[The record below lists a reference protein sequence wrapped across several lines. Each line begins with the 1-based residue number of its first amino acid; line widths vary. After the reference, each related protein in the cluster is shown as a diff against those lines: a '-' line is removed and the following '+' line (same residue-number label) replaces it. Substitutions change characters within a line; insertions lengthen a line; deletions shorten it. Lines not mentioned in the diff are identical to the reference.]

1 MKRKFNKILKI
12 TFLGLFAIPGNA
24 IAQDTCEVYVFPT
37 NKITSA
43 TRLGNYGLMTD
54 LLAGQ
59 AAPEGMVLRDLP
71 LDAQFEATKSIFAQ
85 NPRFASYTFLMADR
99 AIAYKTATK
108 NKTRLTA
115 STAICYAE
123 LTLTDI
129 VYSHYAISSRKIGVM
144 PILREFTNNPEKP
157 VITKMGGSSKLQ
169 VFPTTDVSI
178 SEAAK
183 QDLFLSFKAALQ
195 QAMDKFLKPKS

>member
-1 MKRKFNKILKI
+1 MRRKLNKILKI
-12 TFLGLFAIPGNA
+12 MFLALLAIPGNA
-24 IAQDTCEVYVFPT
+24 IAQDACEVYVFPT

-59 AAPEGMVLRDLP
+59 AAPEGMVFRDLP
-71 LDAQFEATKSIFAQ
+71 FDAQFEATKSIFAQ
-85 NPRFASYTFLMADR
+85 HPRFANFTFLMADKV
-99 AIAYKTATK
+99 IDYKSATK
-108 NKTRLTA
+108 SKTRLTA

-144 PILREFTNNPEKP
+144 PILREFTDNPGKP

-169 VFPTTDVSI
+169 VFPTTDVSLA
-178 SEAAK
+178 EAAK
-183 QDLFLSFKAALQ
+183 QDLFVAFQGALQ
-195 QAMDKFLKPKS
+195 QAMDKFLKPKH